1 MLVLEME
8 KYMEKKITKNE
19 LSKLTCL
26 VTVGRFGWL
35 RVQEIAL
42 FLWFKSSEK
51 SRYQY
56 AIKLVKR
63 LEKLGYV
70 YLQALPEHGG
80 TAVLLRPNGKKFALD
95 YLNKIGTPRKKPLLA
110 KASSSND
117 YFWEPTARWKHDLM
131 AHGLCAHL
139 YHGEL
144 SIPGTKFL
152 TELECKNSKYISTN
166 ISIEFSGERK
176 IPDLLMKTAKGVLG
190 IEVERSH
197 KRGKKNK
204 HPLVDVLI
212 KTNQNDGEAPH
223 IFHGLKPDIVVV
235 AYEKSQKYK
244 GETLNHYENIKNS
257 VQKQAETIEYACET
271 VKFCTLELTIKNFGV
286 IGYKYDEETL
296 IIVDNAG

>member
-1 MLVLEME
+1 MLVFTME
-8 KYMEKKITKNE
+8 KCMAKNTEKSEKFKY
-19 LSKLTCL
+19 SCL
-26 VTVGRFGWL
+26 LLVGIFGWL

-63 LEKLGYV
+63 LEKLGFV
-70 YLQALPEHGG
+70 HLQALPEHGG
-80 TAVLLRPNGKKFALD
+80 TAVLLRPSGKKHVLD
-95 YLNKIGTPRKKPLLA
+95 YFNKIGKARKNPLLA
-110 KASSSND
+110 KASASND
-117 YFWEPTARWKHDLM
+117 YFWEPTERWKHDLI

-139 YHGEL
+139 INGEISKSKRFL
-144 SIPGTKFL
+144 S
-152 TELECKNSKYISTN
+152 ERECSNSDFVSTN
-166 ISIEFSGERK
+166 LVRELNSERK
-176 IPDLLMKTAKGVLG
+176 IPDLIVLTTKGILA
-190 IEVERSH
+190 IEVERSR
-197 KRGKKNK
+197 KTGKKNK
-204 HPLVDVLI
+204 YRLIDVLI
-212 KTNQNDGEAPH
+212 KTNQNDGEAPE
-223 IFHGLKPDIVVV
+223 IFHGLKPDLVVV

-257 VQKQAETIEYACET
+257 VQKQAETIEYVCET